1 MDEEKRGGADREER
15 VIVME
20 LSEVRGVLNEM
31 RSGGAEGNKGGEG
44 ERGGGVYV
52 TLQSQKQT
60 DEGGEPVSS
69 KSCDVL
75 FFFFSLSLSLTVTQL
90 TCQAAC
96 YISPLLFFLSLIPN
110 ND

>member
-44 ERGGGVYV
+44 ERGEAS
-52 TLQSQKQT
+52 T
-60 DEGGEPVSS
+60 
-69 KSCDVL
+69 
-75 FFFFSLSLSLTVTQL
+75 
-90 TCQAAC
+90 
-96 YISPLLFFLSLIPN
+96 
-110 ND
+110 